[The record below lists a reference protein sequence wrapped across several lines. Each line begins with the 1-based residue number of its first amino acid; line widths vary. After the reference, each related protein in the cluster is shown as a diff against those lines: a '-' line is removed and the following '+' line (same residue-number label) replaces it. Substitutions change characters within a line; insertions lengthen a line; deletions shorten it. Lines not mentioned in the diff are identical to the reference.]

1 MICSVAWE
9 KKIETNDMALCR
21 PFRCSDLHT
30 VELDKMLIVVHQT
43 GLAQNRLLYVVFF
56 VLRSIKNLK
65 FKKMQDKSVILHLK
79 VAILLLCI
87 VLAKMSIGTNT
98 EIIWE
103 CAALFYLITIAI
115 FLVKNARK

>member
-1 MICSVAWE
+1 MQLGFI
-9 KKIETNDMALCR
+9 R
-21 PFRCSDLHT
+21 
-30 VELDKMLIVVHQT
+30 QT

-56 VLRSIKNLK
+56 VLRSIRNLK

-87 VLAKMSIGTNT
+87 VLAKMSTGTKI

-103 CAALFYLITIAI
+103 YAALFYLITIAI